1 MKQNLNDSRS
11 SFSSTRWARLVSL
24 WILKTGNRI
33 TRDRKQNLPPEA
45 DLVHQLLYL
54 SGHVSDLVSCQLLHK
69 SFSLL
74 YEETED
80 EAESVV
86 KSLHVEDLLGDQDV
100 LEAPV
105 LVLGRLDVEVP
116 GLARGLNHLNRK

>member
-1 MKQNLNDSRS
+1 MTPGRASPLPGGPGWSAYGYWKQEKVLH
-11 SFSSTRWARLVSL
+11 V
-24 WILKTGNRI
+24 TGNRI
-33 TRDRKQNLPPEA
+33 SPEA

-54 SGHVSDLVSCQLLHK
+54 SGHVSDLVSCWLLNK

-74 YEETED
+74 NEETED

>member
-24 WILKTGNRI
+24 WILETGNRI
-33 TRDRKQNLPPEA
+33 TRDRKQNPPPEA

-54 SGHVSDLVSCQLLHK
+54 SGHVSDLVSCWLLNK

-74 YEETED
+74 NEETED

>member
-24 WILKTGNRI
+24 WILETGKRI
-33 TRDRKQNLPPEA
+33 TCDRKQNLPPKA

-54 SGHVSDLVSCQLLHK
+54 SGHVSDLVSCRLLNK

-74 YEETED
+74 NEETED

>member
-24 WILKTGNRI
+24 WILETGNRI

-54 SGHVSDLVSCQLLHK
+54 SGHVSDLVSCRLLHK

-74 YEETED
+74 NEETED